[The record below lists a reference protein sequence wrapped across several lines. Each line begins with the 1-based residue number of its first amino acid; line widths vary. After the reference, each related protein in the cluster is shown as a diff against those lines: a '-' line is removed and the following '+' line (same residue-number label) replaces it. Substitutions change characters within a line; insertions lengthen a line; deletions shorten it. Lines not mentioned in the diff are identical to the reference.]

1 MFPPSL
7 KLEKKKNPLLDPWDS
22 GLDITLVFKHSFLH
36 SPVLTSGTLFPS
48 RFGSGA
54 AMIEVVAELSRG
66 PVFLAGEA
74 LECVVTVTNPLPPT
88 ATSASRWG
96 CWY

>member
-1 MFPPSL
+1 
-7 KLEKKKNPLLDPWDS
+7 
-22 GLDITLVFKHSFLH
+22 
-36 SPVLTSGTLFPS
+36 
-48 RFGSGA
+48 
-54 AMIEVVAELSRG
+54 MIEVVAELSRG

-96 CWY
+96 CWYWRWWPFREEAWCHSF

>member
-1 MFPPSL
+1 
-7 KLEKKKNPLLDPWDS
+7 
-22 GLDITLVFKHSFLH
+22 
-36 SPVLTSGTLFPS
+36 
-48 RFGSGA
+48 
-54 AMIEVVAELSRG
+54 MIEVVAELSRG

-96 CWY
+96 CRY